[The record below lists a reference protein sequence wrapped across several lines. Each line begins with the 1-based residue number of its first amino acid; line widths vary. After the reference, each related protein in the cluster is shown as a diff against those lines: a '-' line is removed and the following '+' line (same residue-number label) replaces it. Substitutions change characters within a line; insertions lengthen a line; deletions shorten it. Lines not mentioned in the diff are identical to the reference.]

1 MRMFLAFA
9 LLFSLLIPAPA
20 MAKHRAPLLTSA
32 GKSCVAGRLPPA
44 QRWRG
49 ASVRCVRAKPVHAKG
64 LAR

>member
-1 MRMFLAFA
+1 MRMLIASA

-20 MAKHRAPLLTSA
+20 MAKHRDPLLTR
-32 GKSCVAGRLPPA
+32 GGQSCVAGRLPPA

-49 ASVRCVRAKPVHAKG
+49 ASVRCVRAKLAHGKG